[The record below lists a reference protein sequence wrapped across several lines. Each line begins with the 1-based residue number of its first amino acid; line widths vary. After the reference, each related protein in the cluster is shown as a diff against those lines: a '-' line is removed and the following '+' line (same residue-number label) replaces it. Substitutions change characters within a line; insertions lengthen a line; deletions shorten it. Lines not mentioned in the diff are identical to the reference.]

1 VHHLKWQ
8 KLATPFYNGI
18 ARANDGDGDAR
29 SDKVDDKVTYSGVSR
44 RQQNLNELNTVVKAQ
59 CHQNKPGN
67 GKPVADREGA
77 CHE

>member
-1 VHHLKWQ
+1 MHHLKWQ
-8 KLATPFYNGI
+8 KLEPPFYNGI

-29 SDKVDDKVTYSGVSR
+29 CYKVDDKVTYSGVSR
-44 RQQNLNELNTVVKAQ
+44 WQQNLNQLNTAAKAQ

-67 GKPVADREGA
+67 GKPVADRKYT